1 MRKSV
6 IVGTAGHI
14 DHGKTA
20 LVKAL
25 TGVETDR
32 LAEEK
37 RRGITI
43 ELGFAHWDASP
54 DLRLGFIDVPG
65 HERFVR
71 NMLAGASGV
80 DLALLVIA
88 ADESV
93 MPQTLEHLAICR
105 LLGIERYVVALTKS
119 DIADPDML
127 EVARIE
133 AEELFEDD
141 PHPPAIVAVSAHTG
155 AGLDQLRAALVE
167 TAQAAREKDSGG
179 LFRLPV
185 DRAFVKKGFGA
196 VVTGTLIAGSVRVGE
211 EVEIHPSGKRARVR
225 GLQVHGEAREEAHAG
240 ERSAV
245 NLAGV
250 DAADL
255 SRGMLLA
262 EAGAF
267 NAVRRAD
274 CRLELLPGAP
284 ALEHGAPLH
293 LHLGAAETTGRM
305 LILERDPQSGRRLKR
320 LAPGSASLVRLEWQ
334 DPLVAVRGDRFVI
347 RRFSPVTTIG
357 GGVILDNQS
366 PVREPWEA
374 HRERLLAFSGD
385 DLAAALAQAVQSARY
400 GMSFRRL
407 VARLG
412 RPEAEIRAA
421 TQGLRVLPDRV
432 LSPERWERLRKTL
445 LDRLA
450 AYHRERPLEP
460 GAPKG
465 QMRTGPFPGAPA
477 GLADALIAELVD
489 GGKVALDGEL
499 MRLASHRLAHSGEE
513 AAAREKLLEAYETA
527 GLEGPK
533 LEALLPELPVDAGRA
548 RRLQRNLVREGKL
561 IEAAPDLVVAASALD
576 KLRTA
581 LAERRKTDPWLSVSD
596 LKSLAGL
603 SRKYAIPLLEYL
615 DQQRITRR
623 EGDKRRIL

>member
-54 DLRLGFIDVPG
+54 ELRLGFIDVPG

-119 DIADPDML
+119 DIANPDTL

-133 AEELFEDD
+133 AEELFEKDAR
-141 PHPPAIVAVSAHTG
+141 PPAIVTVSAHTG
-155 AGLDQLRAALVE
+155 DGLDELRAALVE
-167 TAQAAREKDSGG
+167 SAESAREKDSGG

-185 DRAFVKKGFGA
+185 DRVFVKKGFGA
-196 VVTGTLIAGSVRVGE
+196 VVTGTLIAGSVAVGD
-211 EVEIHPSGKRARVR
+211 EVEIHPSGVRARVR

-250 DAADL
+250 DAAAL

-262 EAGAF
+262 QAGAF
-267 NAVRRAD
+267 NAVQRAD
-274 CRLELLPGAP
+274 CRLQLLPGAP
-284 ALEHGAPLH
+284 ALEHEAPLH
-293 LHLGAAETTGRM
+293 LHLGSAETTGRV
-305 LILERDPQSGRRLKR
+305 LILERDPASGRRLKR
-320 LAPGSASLVRLEWQ
+320 LAPGRESFVRLEWQ

-374 HRERLLAFSGD
+374 HRERLLAFLGD
-385 DLAAALAQAVQSARY
+385 DLAEALARAVQSARY
-400 GMSFRRL
+400 GVSLERL

-412 RPEAEIRAA
+412 RPESEIRTA
-421 TQGLRVLPDRV
+421 TEGLRVVADRV
-432 LSPERWERLRKTL
+432 VAPERWERLRKTL

-450 AYHRERPLEP
+450 AFHREQPLDP

-465 QMRTGPFPGAPA
+465 QMRTGPFPGAPT
-477 GLADALIAELVD
+477 GLADALITELVEE
-489 GGKVALDGEL
+489 GKVVLDGEL
-499 MRLASHRLAHSGEE
+499 MRLASHRLAHSREE
-513 AAAREKLLEAYETA
+513 AAARDKLLEAYEA
-527 GLEGPK
+527 SGLEAPR
-533 LEALLPELPVDAGRA
+533 LEALLPELPVDAARA
-548 RRLQRNLVREGKL
+548 RRLLRNLVREGKL
-561 IEAAPDLVVAASALD
+561 AEVTQDLVVSASALD
-576 KLRTA
+576 RLRA
-581 LAERRKTDPWLSVSD
+581 LLAERKKTNPWLSVAD

>member
-80 DLALLVIA
+80 DLALLVVA

-167 TAQAAREKDSGG
+167 TAQAAREKDAGG

-196 VVTGTLIAGSVRVGE
+196 VVTGTLIAGSVRTGQ
-211 EVEIHPSGKRARVR
+211 EVEIHPVGKRARVR
-225 GLQVHGEAREEAHAG
+225 GLQVHGEAREKAHAG

-267 NAVRRAD
+267 EAVQRAD
-274 CRLELLPGAP
+274 CRLQLLPGAP
-284 ALEHGAPLH
+284 SLEHGAPLH
-293 LHLGAAETTGRM
+293 LHLGAAETTGRA
-305 LILERDPQSGRRLKR
+305 LILERDLQSGRRLKR
-320 LAPGSASLVRLEWQ
+320 LAPGQTSFVRLEWQ

-366 PVREPWEA
+366 PVREPWGP
-374 HRERLLAFSGD
+374 HRERLLAFLGE
-385 DLAAALAQAVQSARY
+385 DLATALAQAVRSSRY
-400 GMSFRRL
+400 GVNFGRL
-407 VARLG
+407 IARLG

-421 TQGLRVLPDRV
+421 TAGLRVLPDRV
-432 LSPERWERLRKTL
+432 VAPERWERLRKTL

-450 AYHRERPLEP
+450 AYHRDRPLEP

-477 GLADALIAELVD
+477 GLADALIAELVED
-489 GGKVALDGEL
+489 GKVALDGEL

-513 AAAREKLLEAYETA
+513 AAARTKLLEAYEAA

-533 LEALLPELPVDAGRA
+533 LESLLPDMPVDASRA

-561 IEAAPDLVVAASALD
+561 AEVTPDLVVASSALD
-576 KLRTA
+576 RLRAVLT
-581 LAERRKTDPWLSVSD
+581 ERKETDPWLSVSD

-615 DQQRITRR
+615 DQQRVTRR
-623 EGDKRRIL
+623 EGEKRRIL